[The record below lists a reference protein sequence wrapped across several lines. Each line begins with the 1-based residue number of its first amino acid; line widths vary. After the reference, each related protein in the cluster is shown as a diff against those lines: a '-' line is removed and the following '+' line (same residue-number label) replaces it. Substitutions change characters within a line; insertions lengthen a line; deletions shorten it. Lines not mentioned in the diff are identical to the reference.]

1 MFIYINR
8 QVGNHMNIK
17 NKIFE
22 TIYAKIQEVAA
33 TNANAIL
40 SIDPGGISSV
50 GDSDSFTQ
58 GYVGKQLVQNPSG
71 AAFNMANKETRLGMG
86 FRIDAKDYDAASKF
100 AKQHGVN
107 IDDSEKPFQSLNK
120 ARQNERIKLVR
131 EKGLQMGLL
140 SPDSPTGIENLPI
153 SQNANP
159 QTVLDSPLNKWLW
172 DNIRN
177 PEVGFAKQNQDQNI
191 QEDVAMSVQPN
202 TQNQFQKSGKP
213 KQDFSRGLGLV
224 VDPITAKKAE
234 QKVKSAGVK
243 STGNTY
249 KDLTAAN
256 QRIEFVKNVM
266 KNKYLRLT

>member
-17 NKIFE
+17 DKIFE

-33 TNANAIL
+33 TPPL
-40 SIDPGGISSV
+40 SIDPGGISSI
-50 GDSDSFTQ
+50 GDSDSFSQ
-58 GYVGKQLVQNPSG
+58 GYVGKQLVQNPAG

-177 PEVGFAKQNQDQNI
+177 PEVGFAKQNQEDQTVS
-191 QEDVAMSVQPN
+191 EEVATPDQP
-202 TQNQFQKSGKP
+202 TQQSNKMLKGGKP
-213 KQDFSRGLGLV
+213 KQDFSKGFGFEI
-224 VDPITAKKAE
+224 DPVSAKRAE
-234 QKVKSAGVK
+234 QTVKSAGVK

-249 KDLTAAN
+249 KDLTAAH

-266 KNKYLRLT
+266 KNKHLRLT

>member
-1 MFIYINR
+1 
-8 QVGNHMNIK
+8 MNIK
-17 NKIFE
+17 DKIFE

-33 TNANAIL
+33 KPPL
-40 SIDPGGISSV
+40 SIDPGGISSP

-100 AKQHGVN
+100 AKEHGVN

-131 EKGLQMGLL
+131 EKGIQMGLL

-177 PEVGFAKQNQDQNI
+177 PEVGFAKQNQEDQTVS
-191 QEDVAMSVQPN
+191 EEFATPDQP
-202 TQNQFQKSGKP
+202 TQQTNKMPKSGKP
-213 KQDFSRGLGLV
+213 KQDFSKGFGFEI
-224 VDPITAKKAE
+224 DPVSAKRAE
-234 QKVKSAGVK
+234 KTVKSAGVK

-266 KNKYLRLT
+266 KNKHLRLT

>member
-1 MFIYINR
+1 
-8 QVGNHMNIK
+8 MNIK
-17 NKIFE
+17 DKIFE

-33 TNANAIL
+33 KPPL
-40 SIDPGGISSV
+40 SIDPGGISSA

-58 GYVGKQLVQNPSG
+58 GYVGKQLVQNPAG

-100 AKQHGVN
+100 AKEHGVN

-131 EKGLQMGLL
+131 EKGIQMGLL

-177 PEVGFAKQNQDQNI
+177 PEVGFAKQNQEDQTVS
-191 QEDVAMSVQPN
+191 EEFATPDQP
-202 TQNQFQKSGKP
+202 TQQTNKMPKSGKP
-213 KQDFSRGLGLV
+213 KQDFSKGFGFEI
-224 VDPITAKKAE
+224 DPVSAKRAE
-234 QKVKSAGVK
+234 KTVKSAGVK

-266 KNKYLRLT
+266 KNKHLRLT